1 MNSKSLC
8 LSLGI
13 ATLSHAALA
22 EGWIEHAIAPVANPI
37 YFETPL
43 IQSEIRPLFAF
54 HRLDSGLLGVGADV
68 KVYAVQL
75 RYAINDRLALIA
87 TKDGYTQI
95 TLANGAELDGWND
108 LAAGLKYALIQD
120 DANQFILTPGFTVT
134 LPTGNEEVFQGT
146 GKGRVDLFVSAVK
159 GFGDVHV
166 TGNVGATVP
175 FDFDANT
182 ANVRFNAMADYYLSN
197 WFIPFV
203 AFNSFLTV
211 SEGNA
216 IGLPSEGFDV
226 INFGSAN
233 ASGHYQGTIG
243 AGFRTRITS
252 SLDFG
257 AAYEFGVI
265 DTKDIFKD
273 RLTVDLIWRF

>member
-8 LSLGI
+8 LTLGI
-13 ATLSHAALA
+13 ATLGHAALA
-22 EGWIEHAIAPVANPI
+22 EGWIDHAIAPVANPI

-43 IQSEIRPLFAF
+43 IQSEVRPLFAY
-54 HRLDSGLLGVGADV
+54 HRLDAGLLGVGGDV

-75 RYAINDRLALIA
+75 RYAITDRLALIA

-95 TLANGAELDGWND
+95 HLDNGAKLDGWND
-108 LAAGLKYALIQD
+108 LAAGLKYALIQN
-120 DANQFILTPGFTVT
+120 DASQLVVTPGFTVT

-146 GKGRVDLFVSAVK
+146 GKGRVDLFVSALK
-159 GFGDVHV
+159 GFGDFHI
-166 TGNVGATVP
+166 TGNVGGTIP
-175 FDFDANT
+175 FNFDQNT
-182 ANVRFNAMADYYLSN
+182 ANLRFNALADYYVCN

-203 AFNSFLTV
+203 GYNSFLTV

-226 INFGSAN
+226 INFGSSN
-233 ASGHYQGTIG
+233 ASGHLQGTIG
-243 AGFRTRITS
+243 LGFRSRITS

-273 RLTVDLIWRF
+273 RLTVDLVWRF

>member
-8 LSLGI
+8 LTLGI
-13 ATLSHAALA
+13 ATLGHAALA
-22 EGWIEHAIAPVANPI
+22 EGWIDHAIAPVANPI

-43 IQSEIRPLFAF
+43 IQSEVRPLFAY
-54 HRLDSGLLGVGADV
+54 HRLDAGLLGVGGDV

-75 RYAINDRLALIA
+75 RYAITDRLALIA

-95 TLANGAELDGWND
+95 HLDNGTKLDGWND
-108 LAAGLKYALIQD
+108 LAAGLKYALIQN
-120 DANQFILTPGFTVT
+120 DASQLVVTPGFTVT

-146 GKGRVDLFVSAVK
+146 GKGRVDLFVSALK
-159 GFGDVHV
+159 GFGDFHI
-166 TGNVGATVP
+166 TGNVGGTIP
-175 FDFDANT
+175 FNFDQNT
-182 ANVRFNAMADYYLSN
+182 ANLRFNALADYYVCN

-203 AFNSFLTV
+203 GYNSFLTV

-226 INFGSAN
+226 INFGSSN
-233 ASGHYQGTIG
+233 ASGHLQGTIG
-243 AGFRTRITS
+243 LGFRSRITS

-273 RLTVDLIWRF
+273 RLTVDLVWRF